1 MKKLLIIVCLF
12 VYNQHSFAQSI
23 TVELDSLLDQW
34 YQAAATSNF
43 KVYFDFMDED
53 FVFLGTDPSER
64 WTKQEFASFC
74 KPYFDAGKGWY
85 FKKIERTISLS
96 KNGKMAWFDET
107 IDTWMNVCRGSGVL
121 VKKKKEWKI
130 IQYNLAVLIENGK
143 MNQFL
148 RLRNQ

>member
-74 KPYFDAGKGWY
+74 KPYFDAGKGWD
-85 FKKIERTISLS
+85 FKKIKRTISLS

>member
-34 YQAAATSNF
+34 HQAAAASNF
-43 KVYFDFMDED
+43 NVYFDFMDED

-74 KPYFDAGKGWY
+74 KPYFDAGKGWD
-85 FKKIERTISLS
+85 FKKIKRTISLS

-130 IQYNLAVLIENGK
+130 IQYNLAVLIENEK

>member
-74 KPYFDAGKGWY
+74 KPYFDAGKGWD